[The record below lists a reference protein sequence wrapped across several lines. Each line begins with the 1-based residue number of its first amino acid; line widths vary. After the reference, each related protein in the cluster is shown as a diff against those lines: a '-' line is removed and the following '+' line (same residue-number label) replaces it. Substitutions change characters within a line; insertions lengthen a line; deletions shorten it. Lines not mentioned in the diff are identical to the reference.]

1 MNMQFARRMEQ
12 FGAGIFNVLDEKRR
26 EREAAGIRSP
36 LSWKRRMILRI
47 KPQT

>member
-26 EREAAGIRSP
+26 EREAAGKKVYN
-36 LSWKRRMILRI
+36 LSIGPR
-47 KPQT
+47 PT